1 MALKESLELRKNN
14 SNDSVIA
21 HCFRN
26 EDFCRFIFVPFEQ
39 EELCDYFEFIF
50 CYKRDYYF
58 KAQLKDFIEIS
69 F

>member
-1 MALKESLELRKNN
+1 MALKESLELRKNI

-21 HCFRN
+21 DCFHN
-26 EDFCRFIFVPFEQ
+26 EDFCRFIIEPFEQ
-39 EELCDYFEFIF
+39 EELCVYFEFIF